1 MDPEIIIALFSL
13 LGTLGGSFIGV
24 LTSNKLMDYRIQQ
37 LEKKVEKHNNLLER
51 MTLVESSVS
60 SAHRRLDELRS
71 EYDKINTSSLINY

>member
-1 MDPEIIIALFSL
+1 
-13 LGTLGGSFIGV
+13 
-24 LTSNKLMDYRIQQ
+24 MDYRIQQ